1 MGTSSSNPGPGGDSP
16 LVPPWADL
24 DGQGPGPEPEPQRFK
39 QFRIKLGQF
48 ARSRADADLKS
59 ALGHYSRK
67 SLGGSATAVRRL
79 APVARAGSQLLG
91 FLTNVATGGDGAEW
105 LGFNISE
112 LVGKDVDDVID
123 VIVNALRPPGGVP
136 DDEAI
141 RQGMDQ
147 ALSNCMEIQ
156 ENFDPTALT
165 QEMIANLLMEY
176 LSEEVF
182 LRIVNDSGDALN
194 KPEDA
199 VQAVQAENDLREFIN
214 SVVDV
219 LAGPRLQEGLFQGRA
234 DDWGSILQEIIQEVF
249 EEFEEYY

>member
-1 MGTSSSNPGPGGDSP
+1 
-16 LVPPWADL
+16 
-24 DGQGPGPEPEPQRFK
+24 
-39 QFRIKLGQF
+39 
-48 ARSRADADLKS
+48 
-59 ALGHYSRK
+59 
-67 SLGGSATAVRRL
+67 
-79 APVARAGSQLLG
+79 LLG

-112 LVGKDVDDVID
+112 IVGNDVDDVID
-123 VIVNALRPPGGVP
+123 VIVNALCPPGGVP

-165 QEMIANLLMEY
+165 QEMIAGLLMEY

-182 LRIVNDSGDALN
+182 LRIVNDSGDAFN

-199 VQAVQAENDLREFIN
+199 VDAVQAENDLREFIN

-219 LAGPRLQEGLFQGRA
+219 LAGPRFQDGLFKVRA
-234 DDWGSILQEIIQEVF
+234 DDWESILQEIIQEVF
-249 EEFEEYY
+249 AEFEEYD